1 MGMEVEG
8 KKGGAVASMNVV
20 PLIDILL
27 VLLIIFMVITP
38 LTPTGLEALVPQPSH
53 EVKPDRDYKVVV
65 VQVLENN
72 HLKINDDT
80 ATWDNLGLQLDN
92 IFKLRAEKV
101 AFVTGDDTVVFGV
114 VARAIDVMR
123 SSGIEKVGLM
133 TAKLEAGQKG
143 YRQVTPSFR

>member
-1 MGMEVEG
+1 MGTEVAG
-8 KKGGAVASMNVV
+8 KKGGAMASMNVV

-38 LTPTGLEALVPQPSH
+38 LAPKGLDAMVPQPS
-53 EVKPDRDYKVVV
+53 RDVDPVTKDKIVV
-65 VQVLENN
+65 VQVLDNN
-72 HLKINDDT
+72 RLKIHGDA
-80 ATWDNLGLQLDN
+80 ATWDNLGQQLDN

-101 AFVTGDDTVVFGV
+101 AFLKGDDTVVFSS

-133 TAKLEAGQKG
+133 TGRLEAGQ
-143 YRQVTPSFR
+143 